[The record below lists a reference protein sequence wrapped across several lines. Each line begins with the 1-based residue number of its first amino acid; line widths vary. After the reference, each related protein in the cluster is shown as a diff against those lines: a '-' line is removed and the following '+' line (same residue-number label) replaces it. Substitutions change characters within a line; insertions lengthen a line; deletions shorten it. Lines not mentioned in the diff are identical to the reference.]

1 MSYPSFSGTV
11 DKKIVN
17 VTFIGFDIVYRTNG
31 DLITDIIENA
41 KIIIEISFY
50 DETVSKTK
58 KVQLDLM
65 KILKEVIEGK
75 KNGD

>member
-1 MSYPSFSGTV
+1 MSFPGFSGTV
-11 DKKIVN
+11 DKKFVN
-17 VTFIGFDIVYRTNG
+17 VTFIGFDVVYRTNG

-50 DETVSKTK
+50 DETVSKTE

-75 KNGD
+75 ENGN